1 MPQIRSWLSLALGLS
16 STLAAQQPNAVKEYV
31 TVSDPV
37 IVLTNATVID
47 GTGAAPAKNETI
59 VIQNGKIAQVGPAAS
74 VQAPAG
80 AKTIDVHGST
90 VIPGMVGMHDHLFYF
105 AVGGREVMDSYT
117 GPKLY
122 LGSGVTTIRT
132 AGSISPYQDITTK
145 HEIDD
150 GKEAG
155 PRIYITA
162 PYITGS
168 GPNGAGIMAVLNTPD
183 QAKEFVD
190 YWATQGAT
198 WLKAYTDIHRAELGA
213 AIQEAHKKGL
223 KVTGHLCSVTYQEA
237 VDLGI
242 DNLEH
247 GYATAT
253 DFDPNKTPDNCPPG
267 SLATVANAAPSSA
280 TAKAVY
286 KKMIDHKVSMTSTLD
301 VFEMLLPNRPYDPR
315 LPDLMSPDLR
325 VQYLQLR
332 AHIDSGDAVH
342 WPFKTEAIKNAE
354 AFEKGFYDA
363 GGFLVAGSDPTG
375 IGTPPGLGDQREY
388 ELLAE
393 SGLTAPQVV
402 QIMTGNGAKVLGAY
416 DKFGSIER
424 GKSADLVVLD
434 GDLASD
440 PSVIHKVTTV
450 FKEGV
455 GYDSAKLINA
465 CKGRVGVN

>member
-1 MPQIRSWLSLALGLS
+1 MRGWTLVGLGLAS
-16 STLAAQQPNAVKEYV
+16 SSLAAQQPNDAKAYV

-37 IVLTNATVID
+37 VALTNVTVID

-59 VIQNGKIAQVGPAAS
+59 VIQGGKIAQVGPAAS
-74 VQAPAG
+74 VQVPSG
-80 AKTIDVHGST
+80 AKTMDLHGST
-90 VIPGMVGMHDHLFYF
+90 VIPGLVGMHDHLFYF
-105 AVGGREVMDSYT
+105 AVGGREIMDSYS
-117 GPKLY
+117 GPRLY

-132 AGSISPYQDITTK
+132 TGTISPYQDLATK
-145 HEIDD
+145 RAIDE
-150 GKEAG
+150 GQEPG
-155 PRIYITA
+155 PRVYITA
-162 PYITGS
+162 PYITGA
-168 GPNGAGIMAVLNTPD
+168 GPNGAGVMAVLNTPE
-183 QAKEFVD
+183 QSKEFVD
-190 YWATQGAT
+190 YWSTQGAT
-198 WLKAYTDIHRAELGA
+198 WLKAYTDIRRSELKA
-213 AIQEAHKKGL
+213 AIDEAHKKGL
-223 KVTGHLCSVTYQEA
+223 KVTGHLCSVTYEEA

-253 DFDPNKTPDNCPPG
+253 DFDPNKTPDTCPAN
-267 SLATVANAAPSSA
+267 SLVTVSSA
-280 TAKAVY
+280 VPNATTAKAVY
-286 KKMIDHKVSMTSTLD
+286 KKMIDHHVSMTSTMD

-315 LPDLMSPDLR
+315 LPDLMSPDLK
-325 VQYLQLR
+325 VLYLQLR
-332 AHIDSGDAVH
+332 AKIDSGASAH

-363 GGFLVAGSDPTG
+363 GGLMVAGSDPTG

-393 SGLTAPQVV
+393 AGLTAPQVV
-402 QIMTGNGAKVLGAY
+402 QIMTSNGAKVLGAS

-440 PSVIHKVTTV
+440 PTVIHKVTTV

-455 GYDSAKLINA
+455 GYDSAKLIND
-465 CKGRVGVN
+465 CKGHLGVN

>member
-1 MPQIRSWLSLALGLS
+1 MRRWILAGLGLTS
-16 STLAAQQPNAVKEYV
+16 GLAAQQPHGAKAYQTV
-31 TVSDPV
+31 TDPV
-37 IVLTNATVID
+37 VALTNVTVID

-59 VIQNGKIAQVGPAAS
+59 VIQGGKIAQVGPASS
-74 VQAPAG
+74 VQVPSG
-80 AKTIDVHGST
+80 AKTMDLHGST
-90 VIPGMVGMHDHLFYF
+90 VIPGLVGMHDHLFYF
-105 AVGGREVMDSYT
+105 AVGGREIMDSYS
-117 GPKLY
+117 GPRLY

-132 AGSISPYQDITTK
+132 TGTISPYQDLATK
-145 HEIDD
+145 RAIDE
-150 GKEAG
+150 GQEAG
-155 PRIYITA
+155 PRVYITA

-168 GPNGAGIMAVLNTPD
+168 GPNGSGVMAILNTPD
-183 QAKEFVD
+183 EAKQFVD
-190 YWATQGAT
+190 YWSTQGAT
-198 WLKAYTDIHRAELGA
+198 WVKAYTDISRAALGA

-253 DFDPNKTPDNCPPG
+253 DFDPSKTPDQCPPNA
-267 SLATVANAAPSSA
+267 LVTVANNAPNSA
-280 TAKAVY
+280 TSKAVY
-286 KKMIDHKVSMTSTLD
+286 KKMIDHHVPMTSTMD

-315 LPDLMSPDLR
+315 LPDLMSTDLR
-325 VQYLQLR
+325 AQYLALR
-332 AHIDSGDAVH
+332 AKIDSGEAAH

-363 GGFLVAGSDPTG
+363 GGLLVAGSDPTG

-393 SGLTAPQVV
+393 AGLTAPQVV
-402 QIMTGNGAKVLGAY
+402 QVMTLNGAKVLGAA

-440 PSVIHKVTTV
+440 PAVIHKVTTV

-455 GYDSAKLINA
+455 GYDSAKLIA
-465 CKGRVGVN
+465 DCKGHLGVN